1 MVKQKD
7 DELACLWQDILSE
20 LSEASPQRMNEQVF
34 LTTVETQLQQAALT
48 RNRYHVAVGDI
59 LVYLTARERQVLYWV
74 CQALSA
80 TEIAQRVELSPRTVE
95 YYTSNL
101 KAKFHVFSKQSLVK
115 LIEEKTAFMEE
126 CARVISQ

>member
-1 MVKQKD
+1 MVKRKD
-7 DELACLWQDILSE
+7 NELACLWQDILSE

-34 LTTVETQLQQAALT
+34 HSKVEVQLQQATLT
-48 RNRYHVAVGDI
+48 RNRYHVAVGGI
-59 LVYLTARERQVLYWV
+59 LVYLTARERQVLYWL

-80 TEIAQRVELSPRTVE
+80 SEIAQRVQLSPRTVE

-115 LIEEKTAFMEE
+115 LIEEKTAFLED
-126 CARVISQ
+126 CSRVASH

>member
-1 MVKQKD
+1 MVKRKD

-34 LTTVETQLQQAALT
+34 LTTVEIQLQQAALT
-48 RNRYHVAVGDI
+48 RNRYHVEVGDI

>member
-7 DELACLWQDILSE
+7 DQFACLWQDILSK
-20 LSEASPQRMNEQVF
+20 LSKAASQRVNEQA
-34 LTTVETQLQQAALT
+34 LHSKVEIQLQQEALT
-48 RNRYHVAVGDI
+48 RNRYRVAVGDS
-59 LVYLTARERQVLYWV
+59 LVYLTARERQILYWV
-74 CQALSA
+74 CHTLSA
-80 TEIAQRVELSPRTVE
+80 TEIAQRVQLSPRTVE
-95 YYTSNL
+95 FYTSNL

>member
-1 MVKQKD
+1 MCIRD
-7 DELACLWQDILSE
+7 SILSE

-34 LTTVETQLQQAALT
+34 HTTVEIQLQQAALT